1 MRQEIIIAA
10 GFFPKIFSSAPAIEP
25 RNKFPQLSAASASCE
40 NGSGNLLALV
50 HISVP
55 VVIISA
61 YSAKPSLKAK
71 ESSCIPCVLN
81 VPLLAAV
88 GMAGALSKPRRSGG
102 QKGTPEK
109 IRPEGWGGP
118 FSFFFFFSKTSLLFG
133 FSLLFRF

>member
-40 NGSGNLLALV
+40 TGSGNLLALV
-50 HISVP
+50 HTSVTE
-55 VVIISA
+55 VILSD

-71 ESSCIPCVLN
+71 ESSCIPCVFN

-88 GMAGALSKPRRSGG
+88 GMADALSKPRRNGAQYGTSGKLPPDG
-102 QKGTPEK
+102 REFP
-109 IRPEGWGGP
+109 IA
-118 FSFFFFFSKTSLLFG
+118 
-133 FSLLFRF
+133 